1 MDQQQFIAR
10 TQAVQGRLY
19 RVSRTLLRCDADCE
33 DAVQEAIVKAWVKLD
48 TLREEQYFETWL
60 IRILI
65 NECKNV
71 YRRKIPGEALP
82 ETLTAPEP
90 PDPALRDALERLDVK
105 FRLPLVLHYLEGY
118 RVREIAKMLRLP
130 EGTVKRRLHQA
141 RKLLKS
147 ALKGGA

>member
-1 MDQQQFIAR
+1 M
-10 TQAVQGRLY
+10 
-19 RVSRTLLRCDADCE
+19 
-33 DAVQEAIVKAWVKLD
+33 
-48 TLREEQYFETWL
+48 
-60 IRILI
+60 
-65 NECKNV
+65 
-71 YRRKIPGEALP
+71 YRRKIPSEALP